1 MGNVSAPHSRVGS
14 QELTQRGGYVCILG
28 YLKQVFIEG
37 MVCKT
42 LGYNPGLW
50 VITTKDVV

>member
-37 MVCKT
+37 TVCKM
-42 LGYNPGLW
+42 LIYNPGLW